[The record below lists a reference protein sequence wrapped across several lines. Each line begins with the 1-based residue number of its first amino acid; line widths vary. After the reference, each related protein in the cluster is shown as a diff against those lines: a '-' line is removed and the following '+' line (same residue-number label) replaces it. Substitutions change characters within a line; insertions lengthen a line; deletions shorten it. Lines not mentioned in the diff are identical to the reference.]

1 MKIELKQVAI
11 KDLTLWYLNS
21 DEEGVV
27 WYDGKL
33 NIRPKYQREFVYKD
47 RQRDAVIETVRKDFP
62 LNVMYRVS
70 NGDESYEVLDGQQR
84 SISICEYVAGKFS
97 LDFGSGNQYFHNLTN
112 DEKTK
117 ILDYKLM
124 VYFCEGSD
132 KEKLDWFKTINIA
145 GEKLTE
151 QELRNAIYTG
161 TWLTDAKR
169 YFSKSGCAAYWLGSD
184 YMTGS
189 PIRQEYL
196 ETVISWLS
204 DDNIEHYMAIN
215 QHNPNANEL
224 WLYFTSVINWIKVVF
239 PSYRKEMKGVNRG
252 NLYNKYKDKAFD
264 STTIEDQIKVLM
276 QDEDVTKK
284 SGIYSY
290 VITGSEKYLSIRAF
304 TDKQKRETYERQS
317 GICTHCG
324 EHFELSEMEAD
335 HITPWHAGGKTTS
348 ENCQMLCKAC
358 NRTKSGK

>member
-1 MKIELKQVAI
+1 M
-11 KDLTLWYLNS
+11 
-21 DEEGVV
+21 
-27 WYDGKL
+27 
-33 NIRPKYQREFVYKD
+33 
-47 RQRDAVIETVRKDFP
+47 IETVRKNFP

-132 KEKLDWFKTINIA
+132 KEKLDRFKTINIA
-145 GEKLTE
+145 GEKLTD

-161 TWLTDAKR
+161 PWLTDAKR
-169 YFSKSGCAAYWLGSD
+169 YFSKTGCAAYGLGSD

-204 DDNIEHYMAIN
+204 DDNIEQYMADH
-215 QHNPNANEL
+215 QHNPNANAL

-239 PSYRKEMKGVNRG
+239 PNYRKEMKSVNR
-252 NLYNKYKDKAFD
+252 
-264 STTIEDQIKVLM
+264 
-276 QDEDVTKK
+276 
-284 SGIYSY
+284 
-290 VITGSEKYLSIRAF
+290 
-304 TDKQKRETYERQS
+304 
-317 GICTHCG
+317 
-324 EHFELSEMEAD
+324 
-335 HITPWHAGGKTTS
+335 
-348 ENCQMLCKAC
+348 
-358 NRTKSGK
+358 